1 MEIDKSVYR
10 MDADKRKKIKL
21 YLKHYNKFVGQTSMN
36 IFHLARN
43 MKQRIKNG
51 YDAWAGVSGE
61 TGTGKSQFVL
71 MVIAL
76 MGRRFNLKDNV
87 AYFPKGN
94 EISNK
99 FDKLNGGELLIDEA
113 GKSMRGV
120 NWHNKDA
127 QGVNVKA
134 MTDRFLGNTVW
145 MNMPDYSEFMGSTK
159 KAFQFRIHLLYRDEV
174 GAMVVVHRKIGY
186 GITKEQWAETT
197 SEKNF
202 KDFTYK
208 RRGSMIPNNFEKLSL
223 HLRLPTYVMHF
234 KVPALEWIVPEY
246 IEAYQQLKVESR
258 KEQPEDDG
266 KEMGSRQQGYIKV
279 IGLALEGEIKAGVP
293 TKDLAKKYGVK
304 VRTMQLWL
312 RKAKQEAQ
320 EKALKPTVA

>member
-1 MEIDKSVYR
+1 MELDKQVYR
-10 MDADKRKKIKL
+10 MDTDKRKKIKV
-21 YLKHYNKFVGQTSMN
+21 YLQHYNKFLDQTSMN
-36 IFHLARN
+36 IFHYSRY
-43 MKQRIKNG
+43 MKQRIKQG
-51 YDAWAGVSGE
+51 YDAWVGVSGE

-71 MVIAL
+71 MNCAL

-87 AYFPKGN
+87 AYIPQGN
-94 EISNK
+94 EISDK

-134 MTDRFLGNTVW
+134 MTDRFIGNTVY
-145 MNMPDYSEFMGSTK
+145 MNIPDYSEFMGSTK
-159 KAFQFRIHLLYRDEV
+159 KAFHFRIHLLYRDET

-208 RRGSMIPNNFEKLSL
+208 RRGSMIPNNYEKLAL

-234 KVPALEWIVPEY
+234 KVPALQWIVPEY
-246 IEAYQQLKVESR
+246 VKAYEHFKKESR
-258 KEQPEDDG
+258 KENPEDEG

-279 IGLALEGEIKAGVP
+279 IGLALQSEIKAGVP
-293 TKDLAKKYGVK
+293 TKEMAKKYGVNI
-304 VRTMQLWL
+304 RTMQLWI
-312 RKAKQEAQ
+312 RKAKQNAQ
-320 EKALKPTVA
+320 EKALKLTVV